1 MKFFFTWLAL
11 GCLLSSP
18 GFAATEQDASEAKAR
33 LIDEY
38 FSYIPMKRI
47 VDETTL
53 EIAKQVPAEKRQ
65 LFIDAMTQ
73 RVRVEVLE
81 QAARQSLAKHLSVSE
96 LRMFVEFIK
105 RPEARSAMEKMKYY
119 MADLMPVVQQEM
131 VRAIQAAPSQQAK

>member
-1 MKFFFTWLAL
+1 MKRVFIWLAL
-11 GCLLSSP
+11 SFLLVSS
-18 GFAATEQDASEAKAR
+18 GFAATEQDAGEAKAR

-38 FSYIPMKRI
+38 FSYIPMQRI
-47 VDETTL
+47 VEETTL

-65 LFIDAMTQ
+65 LFIDAMTK
-73 RVRVEVLE
+73 RVRVDVLE

-131 VRAIQAAPSQQAK
+131 MRAIQAPQAK